1 MSEPLEK
8 ITIAFKTKECLNGF
22 DSLLQNNA
30 AITGNIAE
38 AVKDNLARFRIW
50 AGNIGAYHSP
60 HDKRSADYRLRDG
73 PEVCAQLIELL
84 DELIDSNTEIADS
97 LQGIQEDTSSGA
109 SNAGV
114 SLPLASKENDIHEVC
129 LIAGDVIT
137 SLLKV
142 SVLLRSA
149 TTRDRY
155 ARAAAASES
164 QAFVPD
170 FDIRHVKDEY
180 PKVGKRPWLAKRLG
194 TAIAQRRQFLRYSKD
209 HSEKIARES
218 RVSAQPENTLSL
230 AITQIAPSVNRTSRG
245 GGLSTLGAPT
255 IAETTASTV
264 DVARLQG
271 VMLRPAQLDQDNT
284 DAQSESLSYLS
295 SQSSLAVE
303 GKLQVVRL
311 DTLSAARVPF
321 ECPYCHG
328 IVSMR
333 SQGAWKKHVFRDLRA
348 YVCTF
353 KDCKEGLFEDRQTWF
368 EHELSQHRRH
378 WVCLSCPGKI
388 FDTATAFRQHLQ
400 VVHLQRVHQHPAGGI
415 TPEVDLLLEASSR
428 PSDRISTSACPF
440 CDTWETRVRQSTSAI
455 LRNQTGESP
464 TVDARYFRRH
474 VAEHQEQLAL
484 SALPISFNDN
494 DGDSAEAEDTESD
507 DDSAEAEEIGS
518 DDDPAQ
524 SWSDYYDALHKEFSL
539 PYPEEPEGPNA
550 LEEWRRQAALQEIA
564 RKAKDDHS
572 RGTVPVMDTKSDG
585 AGVSGPASQ
594 CAVIVRRCVEYLV
607 FHHAENVENIF
618 RFQGHKHVVQ
628 ALKQRFQVDGDV
640 NLTVACEANDIINV
654 AELLKHSLRE
664 SPRDL
669 LPEDL
674 RLKFAECLNV
684 RDTAGLDDLQQLKTL
699 VYSLP
704 HETRML
710 LMNLFFLLSGI
721 DANSHVNKM
730 GRRNLSIV
738 FAPTLNMST
747 NLIATF
753 IRGYKY
759 IFASDTD
766 SSLIAANRKHEVSA
780 ATVGRVRALFDF
792 EPTEPGE
799 LRFKKDDIIEV
810 TESAFKDWWKGN
822 LNGTSGIFPLN
833 YVEKVREVRAL
844 YDFHPTEEGELFF
857 RKGDTIVVTESIYK
871 DWWKGNLHGQIGIF
885 PVNHVEKLGDFA
897 EGGSAARAIPKN
909 TRTAVALYDFLA
921 TEDGE
926 LGFRKGDTITAVEE
940 RVGDICKGTLRGKT
954 GIFPANYVQELS
966 DSREPDQP
974 VPASSK
980 KERRARALFDF
991 LPTEEGELGF
1001 RKGDTIVVLET
1012 KYEGWWKGM
1021 LRGQIGVFPAN
1032 HVEELSNS
1040 QEPDPPVPAT
1050 SEKKRR
1056 ARALYDFNP
1065 SEENELRFRKGDII
1079 DVTEGKPAGD
1089 IIDVVEGKCEGWWG
1103 SLRGQT
1109 GRFPANYVE
1118 ELFDFQETD
1127 QPGQAGRE
1135 RDRRAMYGI
1144 HPSEEGRLGPREADN
1159 TDFAARKFD
1168 EMYGTALDEPAES
1181 ADDFTD
1187 SVGQEREVAR
1197 SSDVKDRKEPWGDSL
1212 QRIKINARREA
1223 WRSSDQSKTASGNY
1237 NPFARNNAQRRPVR
1251 GPAEEAPDGEEESTP
1266 KLSRTSSA

>member
-1 MSEPLEK
+1 
-8 ITIAFKTKECLNGF
+8 
-22 DSLLQNNA
+22 
-30 AITGNIAE
+30 
-38 AVKDNLARFRIW
+38 
-50 AGNIGAYHSP
+50 
-60 HDKRSADYRLRDG
+60 
-73 PEVCAQLIELL
+73 
-84 DELIDSNTEIADS
+84 
-97 LQGIQEDTSSGA
+97 
-109 SNAGV
+109 
-114 SLPLASKENDIHEVC
+114 
-129 LIAGDVIT
+129 
-137 SLLKV
+137 
-142 SVLLRSA
+142 
-149 TTRDRY
+149 
-155 ARAAAASES
+155 
-164 QAFVPD
+164 
-170 FDIRHVKDEY
+170 
-180 PKVGKRPWLAKRLG
+180 
-194 TAIAQRRQFLRYSKD
+194 
-209 HSEKIARES
+209 
-218 RVSAQPENTLSL
+218 
-230 AITQIAPSVNRTSRG
+230 
-245 GGLSTLGAPT
+245 
-255 IAETTASTV
+255 
-264 DVARLQG
+264 
-271 VMLRPAQLDQDNT
+271 
-284 DAQSESLSYLS
+284 
-295 SQSSLAVE
+295 
-303 GKLQVVRL
+303 
-311 DTLSAARVPF
+311 
-321 ECPYCHG
+321 
-328 IVSMR
+328 
-333 SQGAWKKHVFRDLRA
+333 
-348 YVCTF
+348 
-353 KDCKEGLFEDRQTWF
+353 
-368 EHELSQHRRH
+368 
-378 WVCLSCPGKI
+378 
-388 FDTATAFRQHLQ
+388 
-400 VVHLQRVHQHPAGGI
+400 
-415 TPEVDLLLEASSR
+415 
-428 PSDRISTSACPF
+428 
-440 CDTWETRVRQSTSAI
+440 
-455 LRNQTGESP
+455 
-464 TVDARYFRRH
+464 
-474 VAEHQEQLAL
+474 
-484 SALPISFNDN
+484 
-494 DGDSAEAEDTESD
+494 
-507 DDSAEAEEIGS
+507 
-518 DDDPAQ
+518 
-524 SWSDYYDALHKEFSL
+524 
-539 PYPEEPEGPNA
+539 
-550 LEEWRRQAALQEIA
+550 
-564 RKAKDDHS
+564 
-572 RGTVPVMDTKSDG
+572 
-585 AGVSGPASQ
+585 
-594 CAVIVRRCVEYLV
+594 
-607 FHHAENVENIF
+607 
-618 RFQGHKHVVQ
+618 
-628 ALKQRFQVDGDV
+628 
-640 NLTVACEANDIINV
+640 
-654 AELLKHSLRE
+654 
-664 SPRDL
+664 
-669 LPEDL
+669 
-674 RLKFAECLNV
+674 
-684 RDTAGLDDLQQLKTL
+684 
-699 VYSLP
+699 
-704 HETRML
+704 
-710 LMNLFFLLSGI
+710 
-721 DANSHVNKM
+721 
-730 GRRNLSIV
+730 
-738 FAPTLNMST
+738 MST

-1135 RDRRAMYGI
+1135 RDRRAM
-1144 HPSEEGRLGPREADN
+1144 
-1159 TDFAARKFD
+1159 KFD

>member
-1 MSEPLEK
+1 MSEPTCTGK
-8 ITIAFKTKECLNGF
+8 ITIAFKTKECLTGF
-22 DSLLQNNA
+22 DSLLHNDGANA
-30 AITGNIAE
+30 GNIAE

-84 DELIDSNTEIADS
+84 EELIDSNTEIAES
-97 LQGIQEDTSSGA
+97 LQGIQEDTSSRA

-114 SLPLASKENDIHEVC
+114 SSALARKENDIHEVC

-230 AITQIAPSVNRTSRG
+230 AITQIAPSINRTSRRG
-245 GGLSTLGAPT
+245 VLSTLGAPT

-271 VMLRPAQLDQDNT
+271 VMLRPTQLDQDNT
-284 DAQSESLSYLS
+284 DAQSESLSHLS

-368 EHELSQHRRH
+368 EHESSQHRRH
-378 WVCLSCPGKI
+378 WVCLSCPGKT
-388 FDTATAFRQHLQ
+388 FDTATAFR
-400 VVHLQRVHQHPAGGI
+400 
-415 TPEVDLLLEASSR
+415 
-428 PSDRISTSACPF
+428 SD
-440 CDTWETRVRQSTSAI
+440 
-455 LRNQTGESP
+455 N
-464 TVDARYFRRH
+464 
-474 VAEHQEQLAL
+474 
-484 SALPISFNDN
+484 
-494 DGDSAEAEDTESD
+494 
-507 DDSAEAEEIGS
+507 DSAEAEEIGS
-518 DDDPAQ
+518 DDDAAQ
-524 SWSDYYDALHKEFSL
+524 ELSDTDDALRRSSL
-539 PYPEEPEGPNA
+539 QQHSEEPDA
-550 LEEWRRQAALQEIA
+550 QKSLKEWWREVALQKNV
-564 RKAKDDHS
+564 RKAKADLSLGDA
-572 RGTVPVMDTKSDG
+572 PAIDTNSDG
-585 AGVSGPASQ
+585 AGVSGPSSQ
-594 CAVIVRRCVEYLV
+594 CAVIVRRCVEFLV

-618 RFQGHKHVVQ
+618 RFPGHKQVVQ
-628 ALKQRFQVDGDV
+628 DLKQRFQAKGDV
-640 NLTVACEANDIINV
+640 DLTVACEVKDIINV
-654 AELLKHSLRE
+654 ADLLKHSLRE
-664 SPRDL
+664 SPQDL

-674 RLKFAECLNV
+674 RPKFAECLNV
-684 RDTAGLDDLQQLKTL
+684 RDTDGLDDLQQIKTL

-704 HETRML
+704 HETRMI
-710 LMNLFFLLSGI
+710 LMNLFFLLSRI
-721 DANSHVNKM
+721 DANSDVNKM

-753 IRGYKY
+753 IKGYKY

-766 SSLIAANRKHEVSA
+766 SSLIAANRKHE
-780 ATVGRVRALFDF
+780 
-792 EPTEPGE
+792 PGE
-799 LRFKKDDIIEV
+799 LRFKKDDIVEV

-822 LNGTSGIFPLN
+822 LNGATGIFPLN

-844 YDFHPTEEGELFF
+844 YDFHATEEGELSF
-857 RKGDTIVVTESIYK
+857 RKGDTIVVTESNYK
-871 DWWKGNLHGQIGIF
+871 DWWKGNLHGQTGIF

-897 EGGSAARAIPKN
+897 EGESAAAATPKN
-909 TRTAVALYDFLA
+909 TRTAVALYDSLD
-921 TEDGE
+921 TEDDE

-940 RVGDICKGTLRGKT
+940 LTRNIWKGTLRGKT
-954 GIFPANYVQELS
+954 GLFPANDVQELS

-991 LPTEEGELGF
+991 LPTEDGELGF
-1001 RKGDTIVVLET
+1001 RKGDTIIVLET
-1012 KYEGWWKGM
+1012 KWGWWKGM
-1021 LRGQIGVFPAN
+1021 LRGQIGVFPADY
-1032 HVEELSNS
+1032 VEELSNP

-1050 SEKKRR
+1050 SARKRR
-1056 ARALYDFNP
+1056 ARALYDFDP
-1065 SEENELRFRKGDII
+1065 AEEDELRFRKGDII
-1079 DVTEGKPAGD
+1079 DVTEGKPVGD
-1089 IIDVVEGKCEGWWG
+1089 IINVVGKCEGWWG

-1109 GRFPANYVE
+1109 GRFPANHVE
-1118 ELFDFQETD
+1118 ELFDDPETD
-1127 QPGQAGRE
+1127 QPGQAGLE

-1144 HPSEEGRLGPREADN
+1144 HPAEEGRLKAREGDN
-1159 TDFAARKFD
+1159 IDFAARKFD

-1181 ADDFTD
+1181 ADDFAS
-1187 SVGQEREVAR
+1187 SVSQEREVAR
-1197 SSDVKDRKEPWGDSL
+1197 SNDVKERKEPWGDSL
-1212 QRIKINARREA
+1212 QRIKISARREA
-1223 WRSSDQSKTASGNY
+1223 WNQSKTASGNY
-1237 NPFARNNAQRRPVR
+1237 NPFARNNAQRRRVQEPV
-1251 GPAEEAPDGEEESTP
+1251 EEAPRGEGEPDP
-1266 KLSRTSSA
+1266 KLSRTASL

>member
-1 MSEPLEK
+1 MSEHTEK
-8 ITIAFKTKECLNGF
+8 ITIAFKTKECLTGF
-22 DSLLQNNA
+22 DSLLHNDG
-30 AITGNIAE
+30 AIAGNIAE

-84 DELIDSNTEIADS
+84 DELIDSNTEIAES
-97 LQGIQEDTSSGA
+97 LQGIQEHTGSGA
-109 SNAGV
+109 SNASV
-114 SLPLASKENDIHEVC
+114 SFPLASKENDIHEVC

-164 QAFVPD
+164 HAFVPD

-218 RVSAQPENTLSL
+218 RVSAQPEITLSL
-230 AITQIAPSVNRTSRG
+230 AVTQVAPSVNRTSRG
-245 GGLSTLGAPT
+245 GGYGTLGAPT

-311 DTLSAARVPF
+311 DTLSTARVPF

-378 WVCLSCPGKI
+378 WVCLSCPGKT
-388 FDTATAFRQHLQ
+388 FDSTTAFRQHLQ
-400 VVHLQRVHQHPAGGI
+400 VVHLQRAHQHPAGGI

-428 PSDRISTSACPF
+428 PSDRMPTSACPF
-440 CDTWETRVRQSTSAI
+440 CDTWEARVRQSTSAI
-455 LRNQTGESP
+455 QRTQTGESP

-484 SALPISFNDN
+484 SALPIDFNDN
-494 DGDSAEAEDTESD
+494 DGDLAEAEETESD

-524 SWSDYYDALHKEFSL
+524 SWSDYYDALHKDFLL
-539 PYPEEPEGPNA
+539 PYPEEPGGPNA
-550 LEEWRRQAALQEIA
+550 LEEWRRQAALQEIT
-564 RKAKDDHS
+564 RKAKADRS
-572 RGTVPVMDTKSDG
+572 PGTLPVMDTNSDG
-585 AGVSGPASQ
+585 VGVSGPSSQ

-607 FHHAENVENIF
+607 FYHAENVEGIF
-618 RFQGHKHVVQ
+618 RFQGDKHVVQ
-628 ALKQRFQVDGDV
+628 DLKQRFQVDGDV
-640 NLTVACEANDIINV
+640 NLTVACEANDILTV
-654 AELLKHSLRE
+654 ADLLKGTLRE
-664 SPRDL
+664 SPQDL

-674 RLKFAECLNV
+674 RPKFAECLNV
-684 RDTAGLDDLQQLKTL
+684 RDTDGLNDLQQLKTL

-704 HETRML
+704 HETRLL
-710 LMNLFFLLSGI
+710 LMSLFFLLSRI
-721 DANSHVNKM
+721 DANSDVSKM
-730 GRRNLSIV
+730 GARNLSIV

-747 NLIATF
+747 SLIATF
-753 IRGYKY
+753 IKDYKY
-759 IFASDTD
+759 ISAPETD

-780 ATVGRVRALFDF
+780 TTVGRVRALFDF

-822 LNGTSGIFPLN
+822 LNGTTGIFPLN

-844 YDFHPTEEGELFF
+844 YDFHSTEDGELFF
-857 RKGDTIVVTESIYK
+857 RKGDTIVVTESKHK

-885 PVNHVEKLGDFA
+885 PVNHVEKLGDFG
-897 EGGSAARAIPKN
+897 EGESAAAPAPKN

-921 TEDGE
+921 TEEDE

-940 RVGDICKGTLRGKT
+940 RVGNSCKGTLRGNT

-966 DSREPDQP
+966 DSREPDEP
-974 VPASSK
+974 VPA
-980 KERRARALFDF
+980 
-991 LPTEEGELGF
+991 P
-1001 RKGDTIVVLET
+1001 
-1012 KYEGWWKGM
+1012 
-1021 LRGQIGVFPAN
+1021 
-1032 HVEELSNS
+1032 
-1040 QEPDPPVPAT
+1040 

-1056 ARALYDFNP
+1056 ARALCDFTP
-1065 SEENELRFRKGDII
+1065 SEELELGFRKGD
-1079 DVTEGKPAGD
+1079 
-1089 IIDVVEGKCEGWWG
+1089 
-1103 SLRGQT
+1103 L
-1109 GRFPANYVE
+1109 
-1118 ELFDFQETD
+1118 
-1127 QPGQAGRE
+1127 
-1135 RDRRAMYGI
+1135 
-1144 HPSEEGRLGPREADN
+1144 
-1159 TDFAARKFD
+1159 
-1168 EMYGTALDEPAES
+1168 
-1181 ADDFTD
+1181 
-1187 SVGQEREVAR
+1187 
-1197 SSDVKDRKEPWGDSL
+1197 
-1212 QRIKINARREA
+1212 
-1223 WRSSDQSKTASGNY
+1223 
-1237 NPFARNNAQRRPVR
+1237 
-1251 GPAEEAPDGEEESTP
+1251 ST
-1266 KLSRTSSA
+1266 

>member
-1 MSEPLEK
+1 MSEPAGK

-22 DSLLQNNA
+22 DSLLHDDA
-30 AITGNIAE
+30 AIAGNIAE

-84 DELIDSNTEIADS
+84 DELIDSNTEIAES

-114 SLPLASKENDIHEVC
+114 SFPLASKENDIHEVC

-230 AITQIAPSVNRTSRG
+230 AVTQIAPSVNRTSRG
-245 GGLSTLGAPT
+245 GGYGTLGAPT

-271 VMLRPAQLDQDNT
+271 VMLRPAQLDQDNS

-311 DTLSAARVPF
+311 DTLSTARVPF

-378 WVCLSCPGKI
+378 WVCLSCPGKT
-388 FDTATAFRQHLQ
+388 FDSATAFRQHLQ
-400 VVHLQRVHQHPAGGI
+400 VVHLQRAHQHPADGI
-415 TPEVDLLLEASSR
+415 TPNVDLLLEASSR

-440 CDTWETRVRQSTSAI
+440 CDTWEIRIRQSTSAI
-455 LRNQTGESP
+455 QRTQTGESP

-494 DGDSAEAEDTESD
+494 DGDSAEAEETWSD

-518 DDDPAQ
+518 DDDLAQ
-524 SWSDYYDALHKEFSL
+524 VLSDTGDALPRYALRS
-539 PYPEEPEGPNA
+539 YPKRPDEPNA
-550 LEEWRRQAALQEIA
+550 LEEWKQQIALLEIT
-564 RKAKDDHS
+564 RKARDDQS
-572 RGTVPVMDTKSDG
+572 LGTVPVMDTNSDG
-585 AGVSGPASQ
+585 AGVSGPSSQ

-607 FHHAENVENIF
+607 FHHAENVEGIF
-618 RFQGHKHVVQ
+618 RFPGDKRVVQ
-628 ALKQRFQVDGDV
+628 DLEQRFHVDGDV
-640 NLTVACEANDIINV
+640 NLTVACEANDILAI
-654 AELLKHSLRE
+654 ADLLKHSLRE
-664 SPRDL
+664 SSQDL

-674 RLKFAECLNV
+674 RPKFAECLNV
-684 RDTAGLDDLQQLKTL
+684 RDTDGLNDLQQLKTL

-704 HETRML
+704 RETLML
-710 LMNLFFLLSGI
+710 LMSLFFLLSRI
-721 DANSHVNKM
+721 DANSDVNRM
-730 GRRNLSIV
+730 GTRNLSFF

-747 NLIATF
+747 SLVATF
-753 IRGYKY
+753 INDYKY
-759 IFASDTD
+759 IFAPETD

-780 ATVGRVRALFDF
+780 TTVGRVRALFDF

-799 LRFKKDDIIEV
+799 LRFNKDDIIEV

-822 LNGTSGIFPLN
+822 LNGTTGIFPLN

-857 RKGDTIVVTESIYK
+857 RKGDTIVVTESKHK

-897 EGGSAARAIPKN
+897 EGESAAAATPKN

-921 TEDGE
+921 TEDDE

-940 RVGDICKGTLRGKT
+940 RVGNSCRGTLRGKT
-954 GIFPANYVQELS
+954 GIFPANHVQELS
-966 DSREPDQP
+966 DSRESDQ
-974 VPASSK
+974 
-980 KERRARALFDF
+980 
-991 LPTEEGELGF
+991 
-1001 RKGDTIVVLET
+1001 
-1012 KYEGWWKGM
+1012 
-1021 LRGQIGVFPAN
+1021 
-1032 HVEELSNS
+1032 
-1040 QEPDPPVPAT
+1040 PVPAT

-1056 ARALYDFNP
+1056 ARALCDFNP
-1065 SEENELRFRKGDII
+1065 SEELELGFRKGDII
-1079 DVTEGKPAGD
+1079 DV
-1089 IIDVVEGKCEGWWG
+1089 IIESEQIYWWG

-1109 GRFPANYVE
+1109 GLFPADHVE

-1127 QPGQAGRE
+1127 EPVQASPE

-1144 HPSEEGRLGPREADN
+1144 HPSEEGRLGAREADN
-1159 TDFAARKFD
+1159 NDFAERKFD

-1181 ADDFTD
+1181 AEVFAS
-1187 SVGQEREVAR
+1187 SVSQEREVAR
-1197 SSDVKDRKEPWGDSL
+1197 SSDVKERKEPWGDSL

-1223 WRSSDQSKTASGNY
+1223 WRSSDQSKGASGNY
-1237 NPFARNNAQRRPVR
+1237 NPFARNNAQRRRVQE
-1251 GPAEEAPDGEEESTP
+1251 PAEEAPDGEEEPDP
-1266 KLSRTSSA
+1266 KLSRTASL